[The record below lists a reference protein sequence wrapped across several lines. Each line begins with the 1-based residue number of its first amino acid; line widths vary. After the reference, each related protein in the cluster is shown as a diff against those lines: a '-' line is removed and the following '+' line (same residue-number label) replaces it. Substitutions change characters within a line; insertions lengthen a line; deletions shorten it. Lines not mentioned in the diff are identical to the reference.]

1 MQCLG
6 LVKGAARE
14 EKHFILAVS
23 TRRQE
28 SLRGKHKGKTMQLR
42 DVSERKKKQ
51 VEEKEI
57 QGENGGENKMK
68 N

>member
-1 MQCLG
+1 
-6 LVKGAARE
+6 
-14 EKHFILAVS
+14 
-23 TRRQE
+23 
-28 SLRGKHKGKTMQLR
+28 MQLR

>member
-1 MQCLG
+1 
-6 LVKGAARE
+6 
-14 EKHFILAVS
+14 
-23 TRRQE
+23 
-28 SLRGKHKGKTMQLR
+28 MQLR

-68 N
+68 NERLK